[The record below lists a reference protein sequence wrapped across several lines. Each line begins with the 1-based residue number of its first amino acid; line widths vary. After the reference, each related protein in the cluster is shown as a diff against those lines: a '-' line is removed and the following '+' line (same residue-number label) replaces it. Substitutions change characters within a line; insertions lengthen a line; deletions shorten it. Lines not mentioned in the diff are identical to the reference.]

1 MHVVPSVAAAVR
13 EKHVHG
19 GRRVAL
25 QPRRAADLLV
35 QRAAHARVRAAR
47 ARAARVRA
55 DLAERKSR
63 IHGPIHVLAAGDRGN
78 QRFGFR
84 ARKPHLGAAG
94 ADARFARIWHERADM
109 ADRGAVQ
116 IEFVELVLGE
126 IGDFHFR
133 RAAYHAGHGLQASAN
148 ELREGGFTVAVRAE
162 EADAVIIRDD
172 KREFRENGGVAIT
185 DRGVFHRDDGRG
197 QGAFGRREIER
208 QNVEI
213 DERGDRLHFLE
224 PLHAR
229 LRLFGF

>member
-1 MHVVPSVAAAVR
+1 
-13 EKHVHG
+13 
-19 GRRVAL
+19 
-25 QPRRAADLLV
+25 
-35 QRAAHARVRAAR
+35 
-47 ARAARVRA
+47 
-55 DLAERKSR
+55 
-63 IHGPIHVLAAGDRGN
+63 
-78 QRFGFR
+78 
-84 ARKPHLGAAG
+84 
-94 ADARFARIWHERADM
+94 M

-116 IEFVELVLGE
+116 IQLVELVLGE

-133 RAAYHAGHGLQASAN
+133 RAAYHAGHGLQASAD
-148 ELREGGFTVAVRAE
+148 ELCEGGFTVAVRAE